1 MVLPGAADYADRM
14 ADIFDVIADATRRDL
29 LHALLERYRGA
40 DGGSTEI
47 SVGDLVERLGVSQ
60 PTVSKHLKVLLV
72 VHRWSPT
79 PGVSAR
85 QVRDVISAL
94 ALHAT
99 LVLDREHGERDHD
112 LVTVRDE
119 GQHRYYRLDIA
130 PFEQVED
137 WLIPF
142 LSADAG
148 ADANAAYAAWAG
160 TDVGSTIGRATA
172 DGMHQAR
179 TVIHDAQEQV
189 GKRLPWLR
197 RKR

>member
-1 MVLPGAADYADRM
+1 MVLPGAAGYADRM

-40 DGGSTEI
+40 DGGSSEI

-60 PTVSKHLKVLLV
+60 PTVSKHLKVL
-72 VHRWSPT
+72 
-79 PGVSAR
+79 
-85 QVRDVISAL
+85 
-94 ALHAT
+94 
-99 LVLDREHGERDHD
+99 RDHD

-119 GQHRYYRLDIA
+119 GQHRYYRLDTA

-148 ADANAAYAAWAG
+148 VDANAAYAAWAG

-172 DGMHQAR
+172 DGLHQAR
-179 TVIHDAQEQV
+179 VVIQDAQDQV

-197 RKR
+197 RQR